1 MRSVAVAVNLSMVI
15 SVGEGVKIKFNQRI
29 TFICIY
35 GMLLACLWIGDAT
48 AALSREPVRLLSMQ
62 DPFAN
67 GINTA
72 KEDLEALVG
81 SAIDL
86 ELVDYST
93 SRRLIFL
100 NAQRPHSR
108 YDIIAV
114 DAAWMGELG
123 KASLLRD
130 LSGWIK
136 KSRLDRADFLEAAW
150 ASGQYQGH
158 QLGIPIQPHPE
169 ILFYRK
175 DLFKQAGLSPPRTI
189 EDVLAAAR
197 HFHNSRLGLSGICWN
212 AARGA
217 ALGQTMLHFMAA
229 FGQAPFDANGVP
241 QLDSAQTI
249 AAGQYAKQLMRYS
262 PPDVLMMAW
271 DERIQH
277 FSQGGCAMTYG
288 WTARSALLEAKG
300 NNITRGKVGY
310 APAPHATGADPV
322 TPVGAWLLAIPQNIA
337 PQREA
342 MAFQVIEQLVSPEAL
357 EIYIRHGTST
367 SPRYSMLW
375 SARNVAHYPV
385 LRAVEQMS
393 RAGLL
398 QGWMRPPIPEFQ
410 RLTEVLGTEFH
421 KVLTGELSVQEA
433 AQRSQRKMD
442 WVMRKAGY
450 YQ

>member
-1 MRSVAVAVNLSMVI
+1 MSIRVNRWLKPSIIYI
-15 SVGEGVKIKFNQRI
+15 SWI
-29 TFICIY
+29 
-35 GMLLACLWIGDAT
+35 MLVCAWIGDGP
-48 AALSREPVRLLSMQ
+48 AAPQEKSVRLLSMQ

-67 GINTA
+67 AIATA

-86 ELVDYST
+86 ELTNYST

-100 NAQRPHSR
+100 NAQRQRSH

-123 KASLLRD
+123 KAGLLRD
-130 LSGWIK
+130 LTDWIE
-136 KSRLDRADFLEAAW
+136 RRQFDVADFLEVAW
-150 ASGQYQGH
+150 KSGQYQGQ
-158 QLGIPIQPHPE
+158 QLGIPIQTHPE

-189 EDVLAAAR
+189 EDVLTAAR
-197 HFHNSRLGLSGICWN
+197 RMHNTQPGLSGICWN
-212 AARGA
+212 AAPGT

-229 FGQAPFDANGVP
+229 FGQAPFNARWVP
-241 QLDSAQTI
+241 QLDSAKTI
-249 AAGQYAKQLMRYS
+249 AAGQYAKQLMHYS
-262 PPDVLMMAW
+262 PPNILTMAW

-277 FSQGGCAMTYG
+277 FGQGGCAMTYG
-288 WTARSALLEAKG
+288 STARSAMLEAEG

-310 APAPHATGADPV
+310 APAPYASGASPV
-322 TPVGAWLLAIPQNIA
+322 TPVRAWLLAIPENIA
-337 PQREA
+337 PEREA
-342 MAFQVIEQLVSPEAL
+342 IAFQAIERLVSPKAL
-357 EIYIRHGTST
+357 EIYIHHGTST
-367 SPRYSMLW
+367 SPRYSVLW
-375 SARNVAHYPV
+375 APHNVAHYPI
-385 LRAVEQMS
+385 LRSVERMN

-398 QGWMRPPIPEFQ
+398 QWWMRPPIPEFQ

-421 KVLTGELSVQEA
+421 KVLADDVPVEEA
-433 AQRSQRKMD
+433 ARRSQKTID